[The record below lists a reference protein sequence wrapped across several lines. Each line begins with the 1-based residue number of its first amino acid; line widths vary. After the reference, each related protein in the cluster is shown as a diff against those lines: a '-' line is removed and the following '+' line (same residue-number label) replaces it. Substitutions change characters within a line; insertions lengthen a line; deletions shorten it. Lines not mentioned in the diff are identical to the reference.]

1 MIGSSR
7 RASPIYAVLPEP
19 HMTAYAL
26 SLLDKSPIARG
37 ETPTEALRRTVELA
51 RHAESW
57 GYRRYW
63 LAEHHNTKSARL
75 PFAGNP
81 DRLIILARTNRIRV
95 GSGGVM
101 LQHYSPYKVAE
112 NFNLLASLAPG
123 RVDLG
128 IGKAPGGLP
137 LSTRA
142 LQSARD
148 RAQARFRCARVRAG
162 PLSRRC
168 SRRESRTRCCRRRRA
183 VRFRAA
189 SHAAA
194 AFACA
199 PFSAPEQASR
209 ARRLRRGL
217 AGTSCT
223 RLTSTARRTRS
234 SARWSRY
241 RAASNG
247 RKALLALSVIAAES
261 ADEAARLASDT
272 RRFRVQVGDQQPV
285 TVGSIA
291 QAEEFVRQAG
301 GGAHRIDERENHI
314 VHGTSDA
321 VHDALSELQDRYGVD
336 EFIIDNPVTE
346 AAQRVASVRL
356 LARGLQHG
364 KTREAARS
372 GARLKRLSNS
382 ITYRVSRISHDGMHA
397 PCRRGL
403 RSELHAQA

>member
-1 MIGSSR
+1 
-7 RASPIYAVLPEP
+7 
-19 HMTAYAL
+19 MTAYAL

-63 LAEHHNTKSARL
+63 LAEHHNTSQLAC
-75 PFAGNP
+75 PSP
-81 DRLIILARTNRIRV
+81 EILIAYILARTNRIRV

-148 RAQARFRCARVRAG
+148 PAHKPDFAALAFELDRYLADALAANGEHDAADGDEQFGSVLRATPLPPSPARPFLLGASVESAALAARLGWDFVYAAHINGAPDEIERA
-162 PLSRRC
+162 L
-168 SRRESRTRCCRRRRA
+168 E
-183 VRFRAA
+183 
-189 SHAAA
+189 
-194 AFACA
+194 
-199 PFSAPEQASR
+199 
-209 ARRLRRGL
+209 
-217 AGTSCT
+217 
-223 RLTSTARRTRS
+223 
-234 SARWSRY
+234 RY
-241 RAASNG
+241 RAGSNG

-364 KTREAARS
+364 KTREAAEA
-372 GARLKRLSNS
+372 AR
-382 ITYRVSRISHDGMHA
+382 G
-397 PCRRGL
+397 
-403 RSELHAQA
+403 